1 MMLSLTVALLSAATS
16 TEAQIDLSNRKTALA
31 PLATV
36 SFSPYDAG
44 GMLGAHQILADL
56 GSVSF
61 GTVERAYGA
70 VLLERGSG
78 VWLGSHLP
86 ISNGLYS
93 VQFSFAGAS
102 EPTTL
107 TLSGVGGFSTPCAL
121 SRVPFAPGAPVQV
134 CDSGPFQV
142 SEGKL
147 ELFFQ
152 VTQMVRLH
160 LLRITVNALRAPAR

>member
-1 MMLSLTVALLSAATS
+1 MSRRMMLSLTVALLSAATS
-16 TEAQIDLSNRKTALA
+16 TEAQIDLSNRKAALA

-44 GMLGAHQILADL
+44 GLLGAHQILADL

-70 VLLERGSG
+70 V
-78 VWLGSHLP
+78 
-86 ISNGLYS
+86 
-93 VQFSFAGAS
+93 
-102 EPTTL
+102 L

-147 ELFFQ
+147 GLFFQ